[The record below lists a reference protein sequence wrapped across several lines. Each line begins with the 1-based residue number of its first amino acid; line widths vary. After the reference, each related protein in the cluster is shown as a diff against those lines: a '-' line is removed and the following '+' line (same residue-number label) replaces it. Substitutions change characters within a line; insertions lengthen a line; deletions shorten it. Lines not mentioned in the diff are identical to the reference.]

1 MANSSRRVI
10 QVVSHGP
17 SCFDGV
23 VAAATVARFYQ
34 GHRVLPI
41 LAANGESD
49 QKIQALRPKSNGEG
63 DEVWITDLS
72 WNSTATGEHLRSL
85 ADAGVSV
92 YWIDHHRSAVSRADA
107 PEFKVPFRGKVLSER
122 YSAARLTFNFLK
134 RRAPKAAGSAA
145 RMKAFERF
153 FPIVELADDHD
164 RWVKRLPASAD
175 WALAIQTLGGAQAY
189 REILRLDE
197 PIMTARLK
205 AALEQGRAA
214 MAEDQLPLTKAGS
227 GAWSCRV
234 VWGRPVL
241 AFGGQARVEK
251 CDVGEAFAGV
261 RGSHARQQSSG
272 QNRPYRH
279 SWTWVGVKSRQV

>member
-214 MAEDQLPLTKAGS
+214 MARSLELARATLIDTPLANGLK
-227 GAWSCRV
+227 V
-234 VWGRPVL
+234 
-241 AFGGQARVEK
+241 
-251 CDVGEAFAGV
+251 
-261 RGSHARQQSSG
+261 
-272 QNRPYRH
+272 
-279 SWTWVGVKSRQV
+279 